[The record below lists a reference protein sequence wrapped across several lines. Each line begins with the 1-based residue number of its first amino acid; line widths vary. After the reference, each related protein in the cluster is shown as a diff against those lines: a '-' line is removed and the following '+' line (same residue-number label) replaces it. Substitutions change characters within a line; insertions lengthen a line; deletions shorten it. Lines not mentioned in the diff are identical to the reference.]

1 MEEIKPNILVIDDAP
16 DMLEL
21 ACAFLENAG
30 NTVIQKSDGESALA
44 YLDSHYEEIDLV
56 LSDILMPGIDGYQ
69 LCSTIKEDSRFAY
82 LPVIFMS
89 SLTDLEEK
97 IKGYS
102 HGADDYVV
110 KPVAFEELNEKIRRI
125 LEIRE
130 KNKQLTKQIGVSNSA
145 ALEAMTYSSD
155 LGQVLNFYKTSLNSD
170 NYEQLAANV
179 FELTG
184 FLSLKASILF
194 SSDDGIQCFGDRD
207 TLSPL
212 ESNILEMARGK
223 SRFYDFNSRTIVN
236 YPHFSL
242 LIKNMP
248 LDRPERYGTLKDT
261 LGSLGDAIEAR
272 TKALI
277 SNSLEGKRTDLI
289 KTVQGAMEKT
299 GKTMQEVQQRSESAI
314 DVMMEDIEDAFIS
327 LGLTEQQEQKIRDIV
342 GQCLVRTKS
351 AFEQGA
357 GLNLYFEN
365 IKSQLNESLKI
376 KPNI

>member
-69 LCSTIKEDSRFAY
+69 LCSTIKEDSRFAS

-89 SLTDLEEK
+89 SMTDLDEK
-97 IKGYS
+97 IKGYT

-125 LEIRE
+125 LDIR
-130 KNKQLTKQIGVSNSA
+130 NKTKKLTQQIGVSNSA

-179 FELTG
+179 FEMTG

-194 SSDDGIQCFGDRD
+194 ASDEGIQCFGDKG
-207 TLSPL
+207 TISPL
-212 ESNILEMARGK
+212 ESNILELARSK

-248 LDRPERYGTLKDT
+248 VDKPERYGTLKDT
-261 LGSLGDAIEAR
+261 LGSMGDAIEAR

-277 SNSLEGKRTDLI
+277 SNSLEGKRTNLI
-289 KTVQGAMEKT
+289 KTVQGAMDKT
-299 GKTMQEVQQRSESAI
+299 GKTMQEVQQSSENAI
-314 DVMMEDIEDAFIS
+314 ETMMEDIEDAFIS

-342 GQCLVRTKS
+342 QQCLTRTTS

-357 GLNLYFEN
+357 SLNSFFEN
-365 IKSQLNESLKI
+365 IKNQLNESLKI
-376 KPNI
+376 KPSV